1 MCRETGC
8 FDCAAI
14 LAIHF
19 LKSMSTYEN
28 YNHTSQVYDK
38 TRSADGVEIIR
49 SALAENKLPLGK
61 QILVDAGC
69 GTGLFAA
76 AMVNHVQR
84 IEAVDLNPGMLAKAQ
99 EKMVSEEKSG
109 RINFHQSSIDAL
121 PLPDESVDAV
131 MTNQVLHHLPDDESS
146 SWPKHRKVFQE
157 FSRVLKPGGIL
168 IVNSSSHQQLE
179 QGFWYFRFIPKAL
192 QAVKEKHVD
201 LDMLSEL
208 LQRSGFTNI
217 HHKVPLK
224 VVLQSEAL
232 FNAEGPLDP
241 DWRSGDSTWSLVSDK
256 DLPGVLKH
264 IKTLRDSG
272 KLEAFMQEHDKPR
285 AAIGQITFT
294 IARKQL
300 SA

>member
-1 MCRETGC
+1 
-8 FDCAAI
+8 
-14 LAIHF
+14 
-19 LKSMSTYEN
+19 MSTYEN

-38 TRSADGVEIIR
+38 TRSAGGVEIIR
-49 SALAENKLPLGK
+49 SALAESILPLEK

-69 GTGLFAA
+69 GTGLFAT

-84 IEAVDLNPGMLAKAQ
+84 VEAVDLNSGMLAKAQ
-99 EKMVSEEKSG
+99 EKMLSEEKSG

-146 SWPKHRKVFQE
+146 SWPKHCKVFQG
-157 FSRVLKPGGIL
+157 FSRVLKPGGSL
-168 IVNSSSHQQLE
+168 IINSSSHQQLE
-179 QGFWYFRFIPKAL
+179 HGFWYFRFIPKAL
-192 QAVKEKHVD
+192 RAVKEKHVD

-208 LQRSGFTNI
+208 LQRNGFTNI

-224 VVLQSEAL
+224 LVLQGEAL

-241 DWRSGDSTWSLVSDK
+241 DWRSGDSTWSLVSDE

-264 IKTLRDSG
+264 IKSLRDSG
-272 KLEAFMQEHDKPR
+272 KLEAFMQQHDKPR